1 MLAISLNSSTGTVE
15 AAAVDTVGTF
25 ISNGSKNYAESNPT
39 ETATDTNT
47 SESVAMSTPVLVGVI
62 ATAVIAFVAIVALV
76 IRSRRCKNRA
86 KLLSPSIR
94 GMTSTTTS
102 ENSSNTLGAS
112 AESTMVASPQ
122 PPLLQTF
129 KLSSRLSAKELPDDQ
144 IAIDIQDAS
153 MNGLPS
159 ARSTQNS
166 QDTSFVSHRS
176 VFSSSFL
183 MLANLRSSLPTVFRS
198 SRVSRSSETNSSSMD
213 TAASMTSYA
222 QTVTPSELSSAG
234 PIPFD
239 QKQDEWRDLS
249 ETCWSIDPGS
259 DGETESERFMMPTA
273 SRPDVYTEVRVLNC
287 GRLSTL
293 SDRTVEFENETAEK
307 SKDVDSFDDSSRRRD
322 LIMSALDDLSPRRE
336 RGISQF
342 DDSSPRRIRGPCTPD
357 SRQKANSVAET
368 DTNKFNWSYF
378 SADSNN
384 IYYDETNQDSSSIF
398 FYDSDSDCSSRNSSD
413 SDESL
418 LEEEF

>member
-1 MLAISLNSSTGTVE
+1 
-15 AAAVDTVGTF
+15 
-25 ISNGSKNYAESNPT
+25 
-39 ETATDTNT
+39 
-47 SESVAMSTPVLVGVI
+47 
-62 ATAVIAFVAIVALV
+62 
-76 IRSRRCKNRA
+76 
-86 KLLSPSIR
+86 
-94 GMTSTTTS
+94 
-102 ENSSNTLGAS
+102 
-112 AESTMVASPQ
+112 
-122 PPLLQTF
+122 
-129 KLSSRLSAKELPDDQ
+129 
-144 IAIDIQDAS
+144 
-153 MNGLPS
+153 
-159 ARSTQNS
+159 
-166 QDTSFVSHRS
+166 
-176 VFSSSFL
+176 
-183 MLANLRSSLPTVFRS
+183 
-198 SRVSRSSETNSSSMD
+198 MD